1 MFNIENSWKRKTQK
15 GYDYWYW
22 CIDMHGTLFENNYV
36 QGSFGGNMFEECIA
50 PLRFLSNRKDVK
62 LILWTSSHPNV
73 IENARM
79 FLLKRGIFFDFVNEN
94 PDIGNDALCD
104 FGRKFYFD
112 VLLDDKAGFEPKVH
126 WPLIQEKLEKMLVEL
141 PQVELVFGESHA

>member
-36 QGSFGGNMFEECIA
+36 QGSFGGEMFHECIA
-50 PLRFLSNRKDVK
+50 PLRFLSNRRDVRT
-62 LILWTSSHPNV
+62 ILWTSSHKPV
-73 IENARM
+73 IENALAFM
-79 FLLKRGIFFDFVNEN
+79 HKRGIYFDFVNEN
-94 PDIGNDALCD
+94 PHIINDVLCD
-104 FGRKFYFD
+104 FRRKFYFD

-126 WPLIQEKLEKMLVEL
+126 WPQIHQKLKEMFPDEQAQLYL
-141 PQVELVFGESHA
+141 GDSNA